1 MLAVGTD
8 QVPLLRHA
16 RGQARGR
23 AYQYGHGDLWRIAGQ
38 QVHVIVFPVA
48 LGQDGAEVTA
58 HLDGYPVHLADVLA
72 GQHIPP
78 GLSYQDQMNTQAG
91 NYMPAAAVVAD
102 DCLRPGVNSGGVLVR
117 YRYRMR
123 PTPGQRMALA
133 RVFGCARVVYNDAL
147 RVREQSHAAG
157 KKISNSE
164 VQRRVITLAK
174 LTPEREWLAEVPS
187 VALVQAC
194 NDARRAYRNWFD
206 SLAGRR
212 KGRKVGHP
220 VLRRKRG
227 RQSFRLTRNGF
238 RMRGQRL
245 YVAKVGEIRLRWS
258 RPLPSVPSSVT
269 VIREPDGRYYASFV
283 VDRPATPLPPCAREV
298 GVNLGLNR
306 LVVTS
311 DGELIANPRFLRA
324 KERKL
329 GRAQRALSRK
339 AKGSANRVKARRRVA
354 IVHRK
359 VRETRLDYAHKT
371 ALALVRDSQAVY
383 AEDLAV
389 SGLARTRLA
398 KSVHDVGWAQLL
410 RLIGEKAAQHG
421 RTFYQVGRFT
431 PTSQTCSVCG
441 VKDGPKP
448 LHVRNWQCEVCGAVH
463 DRDVNAAR
471 NILAA
476 GRAERLNACGGTV
489 RPGAPLARP
498 GETGT
503 HRGAA

>member
-1 MLAVGTD
+1 MTGELAAQAAAFT
-8 QVPLLRHA
+8 PRLA
-16 RGQARGR
+16 AWRGCCSNVLP
-23 AYQYGHGDLWRIAGQ
+23 GDRQRRSPAEGGEIAGR
-38 QVHVIVFPVA
+38 PA
-48 LGQDGAEVTA
+48 LVG
-58 HLDGYPVHLADVLA
+58 
-72 GQHIPP
+72 
-78 GLSYQDQMNTQAG
+78 
-91 NYMPAAAVVAD
+91 
-102 DCLRPGVNSGGVLVR
+102 DCLRPSVDSGAMLVR
-117 YRYRMR
+117 YRYRLR
-123 PTPGQRMALA
+123 PTSGQRVKLA
-133 RVFGCARVVYNDAL
+133 RVFGCARVVYNDSL
-147 RVREQSHAAG
+147 RLREQAHAAG
-157 KKISNSE
+157 VKISDSE

-206 SLAGRR
+206 SLAGRC
-212 KGRKVGHP
+212 KGRKMGHP
-220 VLRRKRG
+220 VFRRKRR

-238 RMRGQRL
+238 RLRGRRL
-245 YVAKVGEIRLRWS
+245 YVAKVGEIGVRWS

-283 VDRPATPLPPCAREV
+283 IERQPTPLPACAREV
-298 GVNLGLNR
+298 GVDLGLNR
-306 LVVTS
+306 LAVTS
-311 DGELIANPRFLRA
+311 DGQIIASPRFLRA

-329 GRAQRALSRK
+329 AHAQRALARK
-339 AKGSANRVKARRRVA
+339 ANGSANRVKARRRVA
-354 IVHRK
+354 VIHRK
-359 VRETRLDYAHKT
+359 VRETRLDHAHKI

-398 KSVHDVGWAQLL
+398 KSVHDAGWAQLL
-410 RLIGEKAAQHG
+410 RLIDQKAAQYG
-421 RTFYQVGRFT
+421 RTFHQVGRFT
-431 PTSQTCSVCG
+431 PTSQICSACG
-441 VKDGPKP
+441 AKEGPKP
-448 LHVRNWQCEVCGAVH
+448 LHVRTWQCKACGAVH

-489 RPGAPLARP
+489 RPGALLAHP